1 MATTDTSAAK
11 AQAPRA
17 GRIRPLVEEAGELAA
32 FSASAIAALR
42 GVPANMSE
50 VLRQS
55 GKLVRG
61 STIIIAFLGFLIGF
75 SVIEFGYYFL
85 RSVSATDYLGLVSG
99 VISPR
104 GTAPLMFAYVFAAK
118 VGCGIVA
125 ELGAMRVNQETD
137 AYESEGVDPMRYLV
151 ATRLVAAWLYI
162 PLAAV
167 VSLIANT
174 AGAWFAGIVVLD
186 GLTSSAF
193 FRYHWG
199 VQTMSDQFLAM
210 LCIFTVATVIVL
222 VSCYYGLRTR
232 GGPAA
237 VGQATA
243 RSLVVNLGLIHII
256 VPAYL
261 ALAYGTDPHLPIG
274 G

>member
-1 MATTDTSAAK
+1 MATEATRTKVRS
-11 AQAPRA
+11 PRG
-17 GRIRPLVEEAGELAA
+17 GRVREVLEEAGDLGA
-32 FSASAIAALR
+32 FSASAIGALR

-61 STIIIAFLGFLIGF
+61 STMIIAFLGFLIGF

-104 GTAPLMFAYVFAAK
+104 GTTPLMFAYVFAAK

-151 ATRLVAAWLYI
+151 ATRLAAAWLYI

-167 VSLIANT
+167 VSLVANT

-199 VQTMSDQFLAM
+199 VQTLSDQFLSMA
-210 LCIFTVATVIVL
+210 CIFTVATAIVL
-222 VSCYYGLRTR
+222 VSCFYGLRTR

-237 VGQATA
+237 VGQASA

-261 ALAYGTDPHLPIG
+261 ALAYGSDPHLPIG